1 MANQKFNEDDT
12 QLERRLNL
20 QRLLHEAPGGL
31 RASELASR
39 LVCSTRTV
47 QRDIDY
53 FRVQLEESG
62 AIDPLQPGQDRYRL
76 RPGEFPI
83 PILKLTKHEA
93 RALLFSLRLLS
104 QSSTE
109 QDADTATLLDKLA
122 AVFPGPLAEQIRFT
136 RQSLEAR
143 PRRKSQTDCLRVLS
157 DAWMSESV
165 VCMRYRAVGK
175 AQASMICFEPYLLEP
190 SASTGATYVV
200 GYNHTAGRLGTF
212 KLDRVER
219 VERHHKMLCSDGL
232 EKHTPAS
239 REASAALMTAM
250 SRSWSGVV
258 LADTEFDAVVEFSG
272 DAAVRARE
280 SRWHPDAAFTDL
292 GGGHL
297 RMEVRLPALF
307 DFLPWVLSW
316 GNSATVIAPPELV
329 EMLRAATN

>member
-232 EKHTPAS
+232 EKHTLAS

-329 EMLRAATN
+329 EMHSAATN

>member
-1 MANQKFNEDDT
+1 MTNKKLNEDDT

-20 QRLLHEAPGGL
+20 QRLLHESPGGL
-31 RASELASR
+31 RAAELGSR
-39 LVCSTRTV
+39 LVCSARTV

-53 FRVQLEESG
+53 FRAQLEESG
-62 AIDPLQPGQDRYRL
+62 AVDPLQPEQDRYRL

-109 QDADTATLLDKLA
+109 QDADASSLLDKLA

-136 RQSLEAR
+136 RLSLEAR
-143 PRRKSQTDCLRVLS
+143 PRRKSQTDCLRLLS
-157 DAWMSESV
+157 DAWMGERL

-175 AQASMICFEPYLLEP
+175 AKASMVCLEPYLMEP

-200 GYNHTAGRLGTF
+200 GYNHTAGHLGTF

-219 VERHHKMLCSDGL
+219 VEKHHKMLCSSGL
-232 EKHTPAS
+232 ETHLPVS
-239 REASAALMTAM
+239 REASVELMSAM

-258 LADTEFDAVVEFSG
+258 LADTEFEAVVEFSG
-272 DAAVRARE
+272 DAAVRASE
-280 SRWHPDAAFTDL
+280 SRWHPDAVFTEL
-292 GGGHL
+292 GGGNL
-297 RMEVRLPALF
+297 RMEIRLPALF

-316 GNSATVIAPPELV
+316 GNSARAIAPAELV
-329 EMLRAATN
+329 EMVRAARD

>member
-20 QRLLHEAPGGL
+20 QRLLHESPGGL

-53 FRVQLEESG
+53 FRAQLEESG
-62 AIDPLQPGQDRYRL
+62 AIDPLQPDHDRYRL

-83 PILKLTKHEA
+83 PILKLNKHEA

-109 QDADTATLLDKLA
+109 QDADTSTLLDKLA

-136 RQSLEAR
+136 RQSLEDR
-143 PRRKSQTDCLRVLS
+143 PKRKSQTDCLRMLS

-165 VCMRYRAVGK
+165 VCVRYRAVGK
-175 AQASMICFEPYLLEP
+175 AQASMVCFEPYLLEP
-190 SASTGATYVV
+190 SASTGATYVI
-200 GYNHTAGRLGTF
+200 GYNHTAGHLATF

-219 VERHHKMLCSDGL
+219 VEKHHKMLCSNGL
-232 EKHTPAS
+232 EKHPEVS
-239 REASAALMTAM
+239 REASVALMSAM

-258 LADTEFDAVVEFSG
+258 LADTEFHATVEFSG
-272 DAAVRARE
+272 DAAVRAKE
-280 SRWHPDAAFTDL
+280 SRWHPDAVFADL
-292 GGGHL
+292 GDGRI
-297 RMEVRLPALF
+297 RMEIRLPALF

-316 GNSATVIAPPELV
+316 GNGATVIAPPELV
-329 EMLRAATN
+329 EMVRARV

>member
-1 MANQKFNEDDT
+1 MTNQKFNEDET

-39 LVCSTRTV
+39 LVCSSRTV

-53 FRVQLEESG
+53 FRAQLEESG
-62 AIDPLQPGQDRYRL
+62 ALDPLQPEHDRYRL

-109 QDADTATLLDKLA
+109 QDADTSTLLDKLA

-157 DAWMSESV
+157 DAWMSESL

-175 AQASMICFEPYLLEP
+175 PQASMICFEPYLMEP

-219 VERHHKMLCSDGL
+219 VERHQKMLCSNGQ
-232 EKHTPAS
+232 EKHSPVS
-239 REASAALMTAM
+239 REASAELMAAM

-258 LADTEFDAVVEFSG
+258 LADTAFDATVEFSG
-272 DAAVRARE
+272 DAAVRAKE
-280 SRWHPDAAFTDL
+280 SRWHPDATFTDL
-292 GGGHL
+292 GGGSV
-297 RMEVRLPALF
+297 RMEIRLPALF

-316 GNSATVIAPPELV
+316 GNGARAIAPPELV
-329 EMLRAATN
+329 ELVRASRD

>member
-20 QRLLHEAPGGL
+20 QRLLHESPGGL

-53 FRVQLEESG
+53 FRAQLEESG
-62 AIDPLQPGQDRYRL
+62 AIDPLQPDRDRYRL

-83 PILKLTKHEA
+83 PILKLNKHEA

-109 QDADTATLLDKLA
+109 QDADTSTLLDKLA

-143 PRRKSQTDCLRVLS
+143 PKRKSQTDCLRLLS

-165 VCMRYRAVGK
+165 VCVRYRAVGK
-175 AQASMICFEPYLLEP
+175 TQASMVCFEPYLLEP
-190 SASTGATYVV
+190 SASTGATYVI
-200 GYNHTAGRLGTF
+200 GYNHTAGHLATF

-219 VERHHKMLCSDGL
+219 VERHHKMLCSSGL
-232 EKHTPAS
+232 ERHADVS
-239 REASAALMTAM
+239 REASAALMSAM

-258 LADTEFDAVVEFSG
+258 RDELLPLAFHASPTSPASRSM
-272 DAAVRARE
+272 AA
-280 SRWHPDAAFTDL
+280 
-292 GGGHL
+292 
-297 RMEVRLPALF
+297 
-307 DFLPWVLSW
+307 
-316 GNSATVIAPPELV
+316 NSADACVRCRPAMSRSE
-329 EMLRAATN
+329 

>member
-1 MANQKFNEDDT
+1 MANQKLNEDET

-39 LVCSTRTV
+39 LVCSSRTV
-47 QRDIDY
+47 QRDIEY
-53 FRVQLEESG
+53 FRMQLEESG
-62 AIDPLQPGQDRYRL
+62 AIDPLQPDHDRYRL

-109 QDADTATLLDKLA
+109 QDADTSTLLEKLA

-143 PRRKSQTDCLRVLS
+143 PRRKAQTDCLRLLS
-157 DAWMSESV
+157 DAWMSEAM

-175 AQASMICFEPYLLEP
+175 TKASMICFEPYLLEP

-219 VERHHKMLCSDGL
+219 VERHHKMLCSSGL
-232 EKHTPAS
+232 EKHPAVS
-239 REASAALMTAM
+239 REASVSLMAAMA
-250 SRSWSGVV
+250 RSWSGVV
-258 LADTEFDAVVEFSG
+258 LADAEYEAVVEFSG

-280 SRWHPDAAFTDL
+280 SRWHPDASFTDL
-292 GGGHL
+292 GDGRV

-316 GNSATVIAPPELV
+316 GNGAHVVAPQELIDMV
-329 EMLRAATN
+329 HAARS